1 MSTAEDQPD
10 IDRDDFEDEQSL
22 ESPDFVTRVLIS
34 GKKGYLELQ
43 GVFELTVDNWV
54 WEVDFVRDPD
64 DSAGI
69 TDGEAIML
77 DDAAGK
83 RAFAMTEEGV
93 EAYGQVMGV
102 LEEGNDD
109 RLTLNVSVP
118 TGESVE

>member
-1 MSTAEDQPD
+1 MSTAEDRPD
-10 IDRDDFEDEQSL
+10 IDRDDIEDEQSL
-22 ESPDFVTRVLIS
+22 ETSDFVTRVLIS
-34 GKKGYLELQ
+34 GEKGYLELD
-43 GVFELTVDNWV
+43 GVFELRIDNWI

-69 TDGEAIML
+69 SDIDATLLE
-77 DDAAGK
+77 DAAGK

-102 LEEGNDD
+102 LEEDSDD

-118 TGESVE
+118 TDRSVE